1 MERRAALKREYKE
14 SPRQIGVYQ
23 IKNQVNGKI
32 FVASSRNLHGTKGR
46 FEFEQLHEGIA
57 QGWFSKEL
65 QREWREFGAINF
77 TFEVLEQLKPMTD
90 PNYDYTEDLKTLE
103 ELWLEK
109 LQPYQEHG
117 YNVKKVKD

>member
-32 FVASSRNLHGTKGR
+32 FVASSRNLHGTKSR

-65 QREWREFGAINF
+65 QQDWREFGAINF
-77 TFEVLEQLKPMTD
+77 IFEVLEQLKPVSD

-103 ELWLEK
+103 ALWLEK
-109 LQPYQEHG
+109 LQPYQERG
-117 YNVKKVKD
+117 YNVKKVQD